1 MAEYFE
7 TSTKLRSLFTSP
19 QLLYEEFNNQLPN
32 FRRHKRDGYVRNDFI
47 INILPHAAEDSAS
60 SHVATSTGT
69 HPFLPPVENRE
80 KQEADVFKEEESE
93 VLFTMGAVF
102 RLLSAVE
109 ESKGFWTIQLQLTD
123 EEDETL
129 KKLAEHMK
137 DDVFDVT
144 PIVSLGNLMLI
155 LAKYDKAEQYYLSL
169 LNDPNFTAKYPDHE
183 YVYDFLGLIYEKTG
197 LLGKGV
203 EYLEKSLEMKL
214 KQYSATDPR
223 LGPT

>member
-80 KQEADVFKEEESE
+80 KQEAEFMYSQFLRDILISIDD
-93 VLFTMGAVF
+93 
-102 RLLSAVE
+102 SPSSVE
-109 ESKGFWTIQLQLTD
+109 E
-123 EEDETL
+123 
-129 KKLAEHMK
+129 M
-137 DDVFDVT
+137 
-144 PIVSLGNLMLI
+144 
-155 LAKYDKAEQYYLSL
+155 
-169 LNDPNFTAKYPDHE
+169 
-183 YVYDFLGLIYEKTG
+183 
-197 LLGKGV
+197 
-203 EYLEKSLEMKL
+203 
-214 KQYSATDPR
+214 
-223 LGPT
+223 